1 MEFQGLAQGPHRTL
15 RNKASVVVL
24 IMGSAVGFSAP
35 GFASQDSYKMPQE
48 LCDILREEPVNPSL
62 LKQLARRP
70 DVLDLLH
77 YAEENCSGVAGLLIG
92 ATGAIPVLVAERDGA
107 IPRPVP
113 GPGTGSGGTPDNGGG
128 GTGGGDTGG
137 GNTGGGDTGGG
148 NTGGGDAGTGGSG
161 GGTGTGGSGSGG
173 SGNGGSGAG
182 DSNGHDSGDSSSDS
196 RDGSN
201 DDDDSGNGS
210 SSSDSHTSGY

>member
-92 ATGAIPVLVAERDGA
+92 ATGAIPVLVAERDGG

-113 GPGTGSGGTPDNGGG
+113 GPGTGPGGTPDN
-128 GTGGGDTGG
+128 
-137 GNTGGGDTGGG
+137 GGGDTGGG

-196 RDGSN
+196 SDGSN

>member
-1 MEFQGLAQGPHRTL
+1 MEFQGLAQGPHCTL

-113 GPGTGSGGTPDNGGG
+113 GPGTGSGGAPDN
-128 GTGGGDTGG
+128 GGGDTGG
-137 GNTGGGDTGGG
+137 GDTGGGDTGGG

-196 RDGSN
+196 SDGSN